1 MDITSERGLLEIV
14 IMNEGGS
21 NGNNNDTNTANIS
34 GPASGK
40 TRSVFLYYTELK
52 GDELLGNRV
61 YKCQWNG
68 QNLINPKLILDL
80 PALDG
85 PNHDIEK
92 LTIGPDNYLYM
103 L

>member
-1 MDITSERGLLEIV
+1 MDITSERELLGIA

-21 NGNNNDTNTANIS
+21 NGNNNDTNNANIS

-61 YKCQWNG
+61 YKYEWNG
-68 QNLINPKLILDL
+68 QNLINPKLILDRSPL
-80 PALDG
+80 EI
-85 PNHDIEK
+85 NF
-92 LTIGPDNYLYM
+92 
-103 L
+103 